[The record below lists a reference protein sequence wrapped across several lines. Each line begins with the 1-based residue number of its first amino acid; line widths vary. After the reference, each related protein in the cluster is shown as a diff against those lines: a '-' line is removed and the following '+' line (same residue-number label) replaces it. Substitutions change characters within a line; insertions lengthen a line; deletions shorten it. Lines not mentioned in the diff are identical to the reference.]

1 MVEKQDYIVF
11 IHKQLKHIKNIGLSV
26 RMIVV
31 KRKISVQKK
40 EREKAMEQARR
51 EAQQIIEDARR
62 TANAATEEIKA
73 LKKQLADEQAKE
85 NKKYTARM
93 VAAVRAYHKGM
104 SDQQIMELY
113 QAKLKDGSQG

>member
-1 MVEKQDYIVF
+1 MAASQD
-11 IHKQLKHIKNIGLSV
+11 
-26 RMIVV
+26 
-31 KRKISVQKK
+31 RK
-40 EREKAMEQARR
+40 EDFTMRETMEQLLERQKAER
-51 EAQQIIEDARR
+51 
-62 TANAATEEIKA
+62 KA
-73 LKKQLADEQAKE
+73 LKKQLAEEQAKE